1 MKNPELATLLR
12 INQDEI
18 TAAWANSLQDLP
30 DSQYKRYSPAILETW
45 AEQWLAGIIEIL
57 ISGSSQFLDEYVGE
71 VVNARI
77 KAGFP
82 IYEVTEGLLL
92 SKEAISPIIWSSYS
106 ANSQKA
112 IESIIQLDI
121 ILRQIITRFTHLFSD
136 SMHHQLFTESRLR
149 LSESE
154 SLQRTTTGL
163 LEKLDLDE
171 VLEIVS
177 SEACRLTGATGSAVL
192 LLEDEDWFN
201 VTIST
206 GQPLPILDRLPVED
220 SLAGMAVEQE
230 THLLVNTLPDQIQAY
245 HRNRDLE
252 SILVVPLR
260 VKDTIIGVLDVVNKS
275 MGFSEDDVRILN
287 LFATQA
293 AIAIENARL
302 REQAEQLAVLE
313 ERQRL
318 ARELHDSVTQALYS
332 VNLYANATELALSSG
347 KMDIAIENL
356 HELNN
361 MAREAMLDMRTLI
374 FELHP
379 PVLEKVGLVAALR
392 TRLEAVEARS
402 GIQTSIHVEGER
414 RLPLSL
420 ETELYRLAQEILTN
434 AVKHSKA
441 NEVTLRMRFEEQ
453 RLYFEMRDDGIG
465 FDLMA
470 ASQSGGLGIQS
481 MQERANQIDGE
492 LTIESTPGEGTSVR
506 VVVEV

>member
-1 MKNPELATLLR
+1 
-12 INQDEI
+12 
-18 TAAWANSLQDLP
+18 
-30 DSQYKRYSPAILETW
+30 
-45 AEQWLAGIIEIL
+45 
-57 ISGSSQFLDEYVGE
+57 
-71 VVNARI
+71 
-77 KAGFP
+77 
-82 IYEVTEGLLL
+82 
-92 SKEAISPIIWSSYS
+92 
-106 ANSQKA
+106 
-112 IESIIQLDI
+112 
-121 ILRQIITRFTHLFSD
+121 
-136 SMHHQLFTESRLR
+136 
-149 LSESE
+149 
-154 SLQRTTTGL
+154 
-163 LEKLDLDE
+163 
-171 VLEIVS
+171 
-177 SEACRLTGATGSAVL
+177 
-192 LLEDEDWFN
+192 
-201 VTIST
+201 
-206 GQPLPILDRLPVED
+206 
-220 SLAGMAVEQE
+220 MAVEQQ
-230 THLLVNTLPDQIQAY
+230 TYLLVNTLPDQIQAY

-275 MGFSEDDVRILN
+275 EGFSKDDVRILN

-402 GIQTSIHVEGER
+402 GIQTGIHVEGER

-420 ETELYRLAQEILTN
+420 ETELYRLAQEALTN

-441 NEVTLRMRFEEQ
+441 NEVTLRMRFDEQ

-470 ASQSGGLGIQS
+470 ASQSGGLGLQS

-492 LTIESTPGEGTSVR
+492 LTIESTPGEGTAVR